1 MNKKNLIKRIIASPF
16 IFWILLV
23 EYLFWFA
30 KHFIMFI
37 KYGGEWITYCKD
49 EHKQINDI
57 YELLK
62 K

>member
-23 EYLFWFA
+23 AYLFWFA

-49 EHKQINDI
+49 
-57 YELLK
+57 
-62 K
+62 